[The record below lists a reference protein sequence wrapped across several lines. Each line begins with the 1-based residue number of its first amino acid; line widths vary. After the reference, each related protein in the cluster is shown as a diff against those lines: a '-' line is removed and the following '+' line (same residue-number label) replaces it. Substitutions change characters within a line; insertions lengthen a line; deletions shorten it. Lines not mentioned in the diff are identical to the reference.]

1 MDMRVKMLLNIEKY
15 FLRLLL
21 PYFVEFF
28 KNGSIL
34 EKDYSDD
41 CAIEGPNQKPIIII
55 IYDKSKILRH

>member
-1 MDMRVKMLLNIEKY
+1 M
-15 FLRLLL
+15 RLLL

-28 KNGSIL
+28 KDSSIL

-55 IYDKSKILRH
+55 IYNKSKILANNRH